1 MTTRL
6 FFQKYPKEDG
16 QYNAGNLSPVFN
28 RLEIDLVTVIGE
40 DVFVGGDKKPF
51 IFNDFDYWSD
61 KAE

>member
-16 QYNAGNLSPVFN
+16 QYSAGNLSSVFN
-28 RLEIDLVTVIGE
+28 GLEIDVVTVI
-40 DVFVGGDKKPF
+40 GDKKPF
-51 IFNDFDYWSD
+51 ILNDFDYWSD